1 MKNLLL
7 PILAIAALPL
17 IPTDAAAQISL
28 YDTDGKVLFSSQETP
43 AYLDFTTGASATQVN
58 LYDADGHVTFSSTGT
73 PAYLDFSYNAP
84 AKGVENGHAWVDL
97 GLPSG
102 TLWATCNVGATNPE
116 DYGDNYAWGETQTK
130 TYYDWS
136 TYFDTNDGGKTFQKY
151 NNDGGLTELEASDDV
166 ASQTWGGKWQMP
178 TQDMIAELSSQCY
191 WVWTTTYNG
200 KSVNGY
206 IVYKAKTDADKGAK
220 VTSGSSPSSDYDV
233 ATDPHLFL
241 PAAGLR
247 WGSGLNGAGS
257 YGYYWSRSLDPSN
270 SRYAYALGF
279 YSDDVWDGRAF
290 SRDNGLAVRPVV
302 QPAAE

>member
-17 IPTDAAAQISL
+17 IPTDTAAQISL
-28 YDTDGKVLFSSQETP
+28 YDADGNVIFSSKETP
-43 AYLDFTTGASATQVN
+43 AYIDFN
-58 LYDADGHVTFSSTGT
+58 
-73 PAYLDFSYNAP
+73 YNAP
-84 AKGVENGHAWVDL
+84 SKGEENGHAWVDL

-102 TLWATCNVGATNPE
+102 TLWATCNIGATNPE
-116 DYGDNYAWGETQTK
+116 DYGDYYAWGETQTK
-130 TYYDWS
+130 EAYALS
-136 TYFDTNDGGKTFQKY
+136 TYFDTNDGGNTFEKY
-151 NNDGGLTELEASDDV
+151 NHNGGLTELETSDDV

-220 VTSGSSPSSDYDV
+220 VYSGRSPSSDYDV

-257 YGYYWSRSLDPSN
+257 YGYYWSRSLDPSR
-270 SRYAYALGF
+270 SDSACYLYF
-279 YSDDVWDGRAF
+279 YSGLVWDGNANDRGHGF
-290 SRDNGLAVRPVV
+290 AVRPVV
-302 QPAAE
+302 LPAAE

>member
-17 IPTDAAAQISL
+17 IPTDAAAQFYVVADDGSVL
-28 YDTDGKVLFSSQETP
+28 YRMES
-43 AYLDFTTGASATQVN
+43 
-58 LYDADGHVTFSSTGT
+58 GT
-73 PAYLDFSYNAP
+73 PAYVTF
-84 AKGVENGHAWVDL
+84 ENPNPYDGTVGTAVDL

-102 TLWATCNVGATNPE
+102 TLWADHNIGATNPE
-116 DYGDNYAWGETQTK
+116 DYGDYYSWGETATK
-130 TYYDWS
+130 ETYDWS
-136 TYFDTNDGGKTFQKY
+136 TYFDTNDGGQKFGKY
-151 NNDGGLTELEASDDV
+151 NNDDGKTELETSDDV

-178 TQDMIAELSSQCY
+178 TRAMIEELKSQCY

-241 PAAGLR
+241 PAAGFR
-247 WGSGLNGAGS
+247 QGSELSNEGLN
-257 YGYYWSRSLDPSN
+257 GYYWSRSLDPFDSKN
-270 SRYAYALGF
+270 AYNLYF
-279 YSDDVWDGRAF
+279 YSGGVLGYCTS
-290 SRDNGLAVRPVV
+290 SRDCGFAVRPVV
-302 QPAAE
+302 LPAAE